1 MPLEQVRTLVYSAQV
16 LAGLLDNAD
25 ERMEAIEGALAALVS
40 VLGSGGTVTIEHER
54 LQQLLPSS
62 IAARVG

>member
-16 LAGLLDNAD
+16 LAGLLDNTD
-25 ERMEAIEGALAALVS
+25 ERMQAIEGALAALVS
-40 VLGSGGTVTIEHER
+40 VLGNGGTLTIEHER